1 MTTQSKPLTV
11 YLADLCYVTKDGL
24 SKDSLPL
31 GIGTIAAYAVSN
43 LATLG
48 VECKVRLFITA
59 DDLMDAV
66 RREAPDVVGF
76 ANFIWSEQLTSRAVK
91 AVRALVPSAI
101 IVTGGANISPHS
113 LRQDKLLKRKIIL
126 DSYVHAQDQDRGLL
140 KEFLDVDYFI
150 HGEGE
155 VPFFNLCL
163 TWHETGGIREHMTGK
178 CIAGCSAF
186 NPATGKLEWG
196 EDVEDI
202 RDLDVIPSPYIM
214 GLYEPLWEK
223 YKLIPQIETNR
234 GCPFNCTFCTVG
246 SWDGKVRKH
255 SIQYVR
261 RELDYLRKSSPS
273 KILRFADSNFG
284 LVGQDVEI
292 AKMVEEFRRDY
303 GFPIGI
309 RLYTAESGV
318 NSRVKECM
326 KFLSDMIPL
335 NLSVQSVS
343 ETVARNIMRK
353 NQTLD
358 DIADMRRFANQYGMM
373 MSTELICGLPGETL
387 ESYTEGF
394 DRLLELGFESIT
406 AYPLILIRG
415 ADLDT
420 PQSRKRWDFRT
431 RFAYLGQNS
440 ETFQGELV
448 FEHSELPVSSN
459 SYSEQDYFDMLAFSY
474 FMFFMMRGGWY
485 RELLLY
491 AIENDVKGREIFDE
505 LRSGST
511 QYRMFDEALFT
522 VLEKLRNCY
531 FESVESLS
539 AAILEAQRN
548 QERASA
554 LNYRTQ
560 LSVSTAQLL
569 SSEHAP
575 RAVDEVVGAIRG
587 MILRARNDHEAVDFE
602 LGELRR
608 YTLDKMIAP
617 FEVPQEEV
625 VFRSKLDILSWLAQS
640 PREYPL
646 GSYTGAVKPI
656 RLRVRNLRQHR
667 DLHDITHATSYAR
680 RMHYYFETVTGSN
693 MQRLAER
700 FDSDRSL
707 DVVTDGI
714 GEYSFTTIT

>member
-1 MTTQSKPLTV
+1 MTRSKPLTI

-31 GIGTIAAYAVSN
+31 GIGTIASYAIEN
-43 LATLG
+43 LAARDIA
-48 VECKVRLFITA
+48 CKARLFISA
-59 DDLMDAV
+59 ADLMEAV
-66 RREAPDVVGF
+66 AQEAPDIIGF
-76 ANFIWSEQLTSRAVK
+76 ANFIWSEQLTSKAVK
-91 AVRALVPSAI
+91 AIRELAPEAV

-126 DSYVHAQDQDRGLL
+126 DSYLHAQDQDRGLL
-140 KEFLDVDYFI
+140 QGFLDVDYFV

-155 VPFFNLCL
+155 VPFFNLCVA
-163 TWHETGGIREHMTGK
+163 WDAAGGSRDQLAGTSIP
-178 CIAGCSAF
+178 GCSAF
-186 NPATGKLEWG
+186 NPSTGKLEWG

-202 RDLDVIPSPYIM
+202 RDLDIIPSPYIM
-214 GLYEPLWEK
+214 GLYEPLWQK

-255 SIQYVR
+255 TLEYVR
-261 RELDYLRKSSPS
+261 RELDYLRRHSPS

-292 AKMVEEFRRDY
+292 ARMVAECRAEH
-303 GFPIGI
+303 GFPTGI

-335 NLSVQSVS
+335 NLSVQSMS
-343 ETVARNIMRK
+343 ETVAKNIMRK

-358 DIADMRRFANQYGMM
+358 DVGDMRRFANEHGMM

-394 DRLLELGFESIT
+394 DQLLDLGFESVT

-420 PQSRKRWDFRT
+420 PQSRERWAFRT

-440 ETFQGELV
+440 EMFRDEFA
-448 FEHSELPVSSN
+448 FEFSELPVASN
-459 SYSEQDYFDMLAFSY
+459 TYSEQDYFDMLAFSY

-491 AIENDVKGREIFDE
+491 GIENGVKGREIFDE
-505 LRSGST
+505 LRSESSH
-511 QYRMFDEALFT
+511 YHLFDEALFT
-522 VLEKLRNCY
+522 VLEKLRGCY
-531 FESVESLS
+531 FETVDSLRE
-539 AAILEAQRN
+539 AILEAQRN
-548 QERASA
+548 EERASA

-560 LSVSTAQLL
+560 LSVSTAHLL
-569 SSEHAP
+569 SSANAP
-575 RAVDEVVGAIRG
+575 DAVGEIVGAIRG
-587 MILRARNDHEAVDFE
+587 LVLRRRRDEAAVDFE

-608 YTLDKMIAP
+608 YTLAKMLAP
-617 FEVPQEEV
+617 FELPQEEV
-625 VFRSKLDILSWLAQS
+625 VFESRLDILGWLAQS
-640 PREYPL
+640 PRERAL
-646 GSYTGAVKPI
+646 GQFAGAVKPV
-656 RLRVRNLRQHR
+656 RLRVRNWRQHR
-667 DLHDITHATSYAR
+667 ELHDITHANSHAR
-680 RMHYYFETVTGSN
+680 RMHYYFETMTGSN
-693 MQRLAER
+693 MQRLAESV
-700 FDSDRSL
+700 DSARTT

-714 GEYSFTTIT
+714 GEYSFSTIA